1 MLHWSSEFSPIN
13 VFIDLNVIMIIIIM
27 REIWQSR
34 KSPSIQ
40 NPIAFTSLS
49 RLHWPQPRSS
59 SHRVLLSFEKN
70 VSKNR
75 NSLQFHI
82 ALSILKRC
90 KRAAAIRKP
99 RGTSF
104 PRERYIFRRN
114 LQKKLPQQF
123 FLLLTHSNDGPQY
136 VTQQYVRIVRIIQNI
151 LWKYNSQ
158 SLVKCHYLVGRCQ
171 SFAKMW

>member
-1 MLHWSSEFSPIN
+1 
-13 VFIDLNVIMIIIIM
+13 M
-27 REIWQSR
+27 RYDRAENLLRSKTR
-34 KSPSIQ
+34 L
-40 NPIAFTSLS
+40 LS
-49 RLHWPQPRSS
+49 RHFLDCTDHSQGHHHTQSYSILR
-59 SHRVLLSFEKN
+59 KI

-82 ALSILKRC
+82 ALSIVKRC

-151 LWKYNSQ
+151 I
-158 SLVKCHYLVGRCQ
+158 
-171 SFAKMW
+171 

>member
-1 MLHWSSEFSPIN
+1 
-13 VFIDLNVIMIIIIM
+13 M
-27 REIWQSR
+27 RYDRAENLLRSKTR
-34 KSPSIQ
+34 L
-40 NPIAFTSLS
+40 LS
-49 RLHWPQPRSS
+49 RHFLDCTDHSQGHHHTGSYSILR
-59 SHRVLLSFEKN
+59 KI

-75 NSLQFHI
+75 NSLQFHT
-82 ALSILKRC
+82 ALSIVKRC

-104 PRERYIFRRN
+104 PRERYIFCRN

-151 LWKYNSQ
+151 I
-158 SLVKCHYLVGRCQ
+158 
-171 SFAKMW
+171 